1 MPVSPSASVDP
12 QTRLPAAARANETGP
27 PLFMRGTFAHMRSTH
42 FQSKGESTM
51 KARFALLSVFVLF
64 CLIVA
69 AIPTMADTLYNNGV

>member
-1 MPVSPSASVDP
+1 
-12 QTRLPAAARANETGP
+12 
-27 PLFMRGTFAHMRSTH
+27 MRGTFAHMRSTH